1 MRVAAFI
8 KRTLAILAGVV
19 LGMLIVSGSGPWRE
33 LFIKKPDPAP
43 PAPIQRERAP
53 DTRV

>member
-1 MRVAAFI
+1 MPGPV
-8 KRTLAILAGVV
+8 KRAVAILAGVV
-19 LGMLIVSGSGPWRE
+19 LGMVIAAGASPWRE
-33 LFIKKPDPAP
+33 LFRRTEPAT

>member
-1 MRVAAFI
+1 VKGFLT
-8 KRTLAILAGVV
+8 RTLAILAGVV

-33 LFIKKPDPAP
+33 LFIKKADPTP

>member
-1 MRVAAFI
+1 V
-8 KRTLAILAGVV
+8 KGLLTRTLAVLAGIV
-19 LGMLIVSGSGPWRE
+19 LGMLVVAGSGPWRE
-33 LFIKKPDPAP
+33 LFKKSDPAP

>member
-1 MRVAAFI
+1 MGSLKRV
-8 KRTLAILAGVV
+8 LAILAGVV
-19 LGMLIVSGSGPWRE
+19 LGIVIAAGASPWRE
-33 LFIKKPDPAP
+33 LFKKPEATP

>member
-1 MRVAAFI
+1 MKRVLA
-8 KRTLAILAGVV
+8 RTLAILAGIV

-33 LFIKKPDPAP
+33 LFRKPDNTP

-53 DTRV
+53 DTRA

>member
-1 MRVAAFI
+1 MPGSVKRAMAIVAGI
-8 KRTLAILAGVV
+8 V
-19 LGMLIVSGSGPWRE
+19 LGMVIAAGASPWRE
-33 LFIKKPDPAP
+33 LFHKPEPVQ

>member
-1 MRVAAFI
+1 MKGFLT
-8 KRTLAILAGVV
+8 RTLAILAGIV

-33 LFIKKPDPAP
+33 LFDKKPDPAP
-43 PAPIQRERAP
+43 SAPIQREPAP

>member
-1 MRVAAFI
+1 MKRFLT
-8 KRTLAILAGVV
+8 RTLAVVAGIV
-19 LGMLIVSGSGPWRE
+19 LGMLVVSGADPWRE
-33 LFIKKPDPAP
+33 LFRKPDTAP

>member
-1 MRVAAFI
+1 MPGSVKRAVAVAA
-8 KRTLAILAGVV
+8 GVL
-19 LGMLIVSGSGPWRE
+19 LGMVIAAGASPWRE
-33 LFIKKPDPAP
+33 LLRKPEPVQ

>member
-1 MRVAAFI
+1 MKGFLT
-8 KRTLAILAGVV
+8 RTLAILAGIV
-19 LGMLIVSGSGPWRE
+19 LGMLIVAGSGRWRE
-33 LFIKKPDPAP
+33 LFRKPEPVQ

>member
-1 MRVAAFI
+1 VKGSFLRAA
-8 KRTLAILAGVV
+8 AILAGVV
-19 LGMLIVSGSGPWRE
+19 LGIVIAAGSDPWRD
-33 LFIKKPDPAP
+33 LFKKPDDAQ